1 MVAEFHWPSQ
11 EFSRTGIPNSRGFVS
26 GGRGQ
31 PAAVRAEPEV
41 TDRQVV
47 LEWLQERSA
56 GRGLPQTDQVV
67 LPAGGGHPSV
77 GTERRAED
85 RLIVVQGRA
94 NRFAGR
100 GVPNLGRVAV
110 RSENP
115 FAIRIERNL
124 LAAAVEGN
132 GRRDGCAT
140 DRVPDPRGLVL
151 ADGSHAS

>member
-11 EFSRTGIPNSRGFVS
+11 EFSCPGIPNSRGFVS

-56 GRGLPQTDQVV
+56 GRGLPQADQVV
-67 LPAGGGHPSV
+67 LRAGGDDPSV
-77 GTERRAED
+77 RTERRAED

-94 NRFAGR
+94 D
-100 GVPNLGRVAV
+100 PD
-110 RSENP
+110 
-115 FAIRIERNL
+115 
-124 LAAAVEGN
+124 AVE
-132 GRRDGCAT
+132 
-140 DRVPDPRGLVL
+140 P
-151 ADGSHAS
+151 